1 MKDLSIIF
9 DCGATNVR
17 VVAMNTK
24 GNIEA
29 IESFPNGTKED
40 PETPGGRIW
49 DLDEIWDKFCKASGT
64 VMSQID
70 TSRIC
75 GVSVT
80 TFGADGGFL
89 NEKNEL
95 VYPVVSWQCE
105 RTVPVMQNIGKYIS
119 LQDIYNETGVF
130 PYNFNTVAKLIWF
143 KENRPDV
150 ISKASRFLFMP
161 SLIQL
166 KLGSEGIN
174 DTTMLGTGMI
184 TNFEARD
191 CSEKVLSAIDVD
203 PALFGPLAEPGENVG
218 VVNSR
223 ASGQT
228 GLPEGTP
235 LLATGHDTQF
245 AVVGSGADANQPVLS
260 SGTWEILMSRSWD
273 CTCTPHELDL
283 GITTEL
289 DAEPGMYDIGI
300 NYMGSGTLE
309 WIKRH
314 FFPFDEYEAMIR
326 EAETVPPGSQGVRVK
341 TDFYNAK
348 DAGPAGA
355 IKGLT
360 LQSTRGHIFR
370 AALEGLS
377 LKMKEALSAVE
388 KAGQFQASSVIC
400 VGGGSK
406 NDLWN
411 QIRADV
417 CGVPVTT
424 IDQKETTVLGAAMF
438 VFKGAGV
445 VNSLDEARE
454 NIDYSPEVFHP
465 SGNLVF

>member
-17 VVAMNTK
+17 VVAINSR
-24 GNIEA
+24 GSIESL
-29 IESFPNGTKED
+29 ESFPNSTKED

-49 DLDEIWDKFCKASGT
+49 DLDEIWDKFCKASKL

-80 TFGADGGFL
+80 TFGADGAFL
-89 NEKNEL
+89 NEKDEL
-95 VYPVVSWQCE
+95 MYPVVSWQCE
-105 RTVPVMQNIGKYIS
+105 RTAPVMQNIGKYIS
-119 LQDIYNETGVF
+119 LQDIYHETGVF

-143 KENRPDV
+143 KENRPD
-150 ISKASRFLFMP
+150 IIPNDSRFLFMP
-161 SLIQL
+161 SLIHL
-166 KLGSEGIN
+166 KLGGEGIN
-174 DTTMLGTGMI
+174 DATMLGTGMI
-184 TNFEARD
+184 TNIETRD
-191 CSEKVLSAIDVD
+191 CSEKVFQAIDVD
-203 PALFGPLAEPGENVG
+203 PALFGPLTEPGENVG
-218 VVNSR
+218 VVDPR
-223 ASGQT
+223 ASERT
-228 GLPEGTP
+228 GLPENTP
-235 LLATGHDTQF
+235 LIASGHDTQF
-245 AVVGSGADANQPVLS
+245 AIVGSGAGVNQPVLS
-260 SGTWEILMSRSWD
+260 SGTWEILMCRSRD
-273 CTCTPHELDL
+273 CTCTNRELDL

-314 FFPFDEYEAMIR
+314 FFPFDDYETMVR
-326 EAETVPPGSQGVRVK
+326 EAEAVPPGSDGVRVK

-348 DAGPAGA
+348 DTGPAGG
-355 IKGLT
+355 IEGLT
-360 LQSTRGHIFR
+360 LQTTRGHIFR

-377 LKMKEALSAVE
+377 LKMKDALRAVE
-388 KAGQFQASSVIC
+388 KAGRFQASSVIC

-411 QIRADV
+411 RIRADV

-438 VFKGAGV
+438 VFKGTGV
-445 VNSLDEARE
+445 VESLDEARG
-454 NIDYSPEVFHP
+454 NIDYSPVVYHP
-465 SGNLVF
+465 SGDFV